1 MLIIRKEQ
9 MDALSEAVSESFE
22 DDRVK
27 HIANKYPDFFD
38 EMGAEDVRQLV
49 RQGIEKSKMYG
60 IQARDNVAFLI
71 DLMVEFGPD
80 FEREGKVSWTR
91 DILRSHSLSDN
102 GKISLIDTRL
112 GDRA

>member
-9 MDALSEAVSESFE
+9 MDALSEALSEAFE

-27 HIANKYPDFFD
+27 HIASKYPDFFD
-38 EMGAEDVRQLV
+38 EMGEEDVRQLV
-49 RQGIEKSKMYG
+49 RQGMEKSKMYG
-60 IQARDNVAFLI
+60 VQARNDVAFLI

-80 FEREGKVSWTR
+80 FEREGKILWTG
-91 DILRSHSLSDN
+91 DILRNHGLSGN

>member
-9 MDALSEAVSESFE
+9 MDALSEALSEAFE

-27 HIANKYPDFFD
+27 HIASKYPEFFD
-38 EMGAEDVRQLV
+38 ETGEEDVRQLV
-49 RQGIEKSKMYG
+49 RQGIEKSKIYG
-60 IQARDNVAFLI
+60 IQVRGDVEFII
-71 DLMVEFGPD
+71 DLMVEFGQD
-80 FEREGKVSWTR
+80 FEREGKISWTG
-91 DILRSHSLSDN
+91 DILRSHSLSGD